1 MKTTLLLCLSA
12 FFAVPGISFAQDSG
26 NQAHLEAS
34 GLYGGTTLTIRL
46 RSTEIGQPAALVFG
60 QPTVISHPAPD
71 PVQLVALQNA
81 HIHQGVIGAEGE
93 LRLEYPLPAQPVMPG
108 RRLFGQGFVFNRLG
122 HYQASGRIALKGE
135 TQKTVSWAD
144 GHASL
149 PSSNLNDSG
158 SDVEA
163 FDYDRDGDQDLLV
176 SNRTSFLLYT
186 NDGSG
191 SFTDETATRL
201 LSDNVGAFV
210 SGVLDVDLDGD
221 LDFVSCGTLD
231 ANGNSVSPMLFKNDG
246 TGVFTK
252 TQDLVIPMNDSDNII
267 IGDLNSDGWPDVMIG
282 AGSAYGGSGMPHQ
295 LVSLFLNQSGTLV
308 LDAATETAA
317 WNSNDE
323 DWLSGDCGDVDRDG
337 DLDLYFAMSGP
348 GGCPN
353 ILLLNDGFGSF
364 TDVSATH
371 LPDMNYGD
379 GDKSSTARLLD
390 MNGDGWLDVVVANS
404 HLTTN
409 AQDTGD
415 LLFNSGSAAP
425 GVFVDA
431 PNNWLAANDPEL
443 IVNLGL
449 TLGDVDMDGDNDIIL
464 HPSEWFGTGFPPFV
478 GHPTLFLNQGG
489 AQGGVIGEFVKDHA
503 FWTPG
508 PMVTFFTYYG
518 ALFDADS
525 DGDLDFYTPSYG
537 GIVDPSKTQDYLMI
551 NR

>member
-1 MKTTLLLCLSA
+1 MKTTVLLCLA
-12 FFAVPGISFAQDSG
+12 SFLALSNSVFSQDAG
-26 NQAHLEAS
+26 NQARLEAT

-46 RSTEIGQPAALVFG
+46 HSTEIGQPAAFVFG
-60 QPTVISHPAPD
+60 HPTVLAHLAPN
-71 PVQLVALQNA
+71 PVQLVSTQKA
-81 HIHQGVIGAEGE
+81 HIHQGVIGTDGE
-93 LRLEYPLPAQPVMPG
+93 LRLEYALPSNPIMPG
-108 RRLFGQGFVFNRLG
+108 KILFGQGVVWNRKG
-122 HYQASGRIALKGE
+122 FYQASSRIAIKGE
-135 TQKTVSWAD
+135 THKTVSWTDA
-144 GHASL
+144 HASL
-149 PSSNLNDSG
+149 PTSNLNDSG

-176 SNRTSFLLYT
+176 SNRTSFLFYT

-201 LSDNVGAFV
+201 PANNLGSFV
-210 SGVLDVDLDGD
+210 TSVLDVDLDGD
-221 LDFVSCGTLD
+221 LDFVTCGTLD
-231 ANGNSVSPMLFKNDG
+231 ANGNSVSPMLFTNNG
-246 TGVFTK
+246 VGVFTK
-252 TQDLVIPMNDSDNII
+252 AQDLLIPMNDSDNLIV
-267 IGDLNSDGWPDVMIG
+267 GDLNCDGWPDVMIG

-308 LDAATETAA
+308 LDSAAESAS
-317 WNSNDE
+317 WNSSDE
-323 DWLSGDCGDVDRDG
+323 DWLAGDCGDVDRDG
-337 DLDLYFAMSGP
+337 DLDLYFAMTGP

-353 ILLLNDGFGSF
+353 ILLLNDGTGSF

-371 LPDMNYGD
+371 LPNMNYGD

-404 HLTTN
+404 HLSMST
-409 AQDTGD
+409 QDTGD
-415 LLFNSGSAAP
+415 LLLNSGASAP
-425 GVFVDA
+425 GLFVDA
-431 PNNWLAANDPEL
+431 PNNWLATNDPEL

-464 HPSEWFGTGFPPFV
+464 HPSEWFGSSFPPFV

-489 AQGGVIGEFVKDHA
+489 AQGGINGEFVKDAA

-508 PMVTFFTYYG
+508 PLVTFFTYYG

-551 NR
+551 NG